1 MQIFSCSD
9 DWDQL
14 FHNGNIE
21 QGHEYNMEMK
31 GLGTVHSLHVFDYRP
46 RPKWGWRV
54 EGGVDQPQVPWTG
67 ARIPDP
73 CRCLCAT
80 LYVWYRASLH
90 TADVNV

>member
-31 GLGTVHSLHVFDYRP
+31 GLWTVHSHSMSLITDRD
-46 RPKWGWRV
+46 RSEDGLWR
-54 EGGVDQPQVPWTG
+54 EG
-67 ARIPDP
+67 
-73 CRCLCAT
+73 
-80 LYVWYRASLH
+80 
-90 TADVNV
+90 